1 MNLYLIQRYSEGALM
16 LNADISSWNN
26 VDEEVTI
33 HYEPGEEADVY
44 MGTCLMMGYPVRFV
58 KIVNRHFELEHGERC
73 YVLAKHEP
81 TVERLAYCARKVRLQ
96 YTSIFERTHETKYST
111 LPR

>member
-1 MNLYLIQRYSEGALM
+1 MNLYLIQRYSEGALL
-16 LNADISSWNN
+16 LNADMSHWNN

-33 HYEPGEEADVY
+33 YYEPGEEADVY
-44 MGTCLMMGYPVRFV
+44 KGTCLMMGYPVRFV

-81 TVERLAYCARKVRLQ
+81 TVERTAYCTRVVKLQ
-96 YTSIFERTHETKYST
+96 YTSIFERTHENIPST
-111 LPR
+111 

>member
-1 MNLYLIQRYSEGALM
+1 M
-16 LNADISSWNN
+16 LNADISSWKN
-26 VDEEVTI
+26 VDEKVVI

-81 TVERLAYCARKVRLQ
+81 TVERTAYCTRTRIVKLQ
-96 YTSIFERTHETKYST
+96 YTSIFERTHETN
-111 LPR
+111 PRH